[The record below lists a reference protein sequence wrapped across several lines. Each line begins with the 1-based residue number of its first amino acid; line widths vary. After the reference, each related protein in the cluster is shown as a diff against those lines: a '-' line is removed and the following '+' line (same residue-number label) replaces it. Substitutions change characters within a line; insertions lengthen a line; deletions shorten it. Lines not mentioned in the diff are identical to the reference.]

1 MIPDAD
7 LRQKLT
13 VLPARLRAAI
23 IGQDDA
29 VAIVCER
36 LRHAELRLTR
46 AGRPKASFLLLG
58 PTGVGK
64 TSLVLEFTDFLLGP
78 GKVVRLDM
86 SEYKTED
93 RLALLL
99 GSSRADPGR
108 IAEGYDACGGV
119 GTLLLDEIEKAHP
132 RILDILLQLLEPA
145 RLTTGANRV
154 LDFSPWYVA
163 MTSNIGSARI
173 MTMRRSLYETM
184 RRLVEQDAQ
193 RELRPEIFNR
203 ITASVVLNKLDY
215 DTLCRIAA
223 KLLEDELSH
232 HRSAGHSITHE
243 SAESAVLDVVIKQG
257 YNDRLGAR
265 PMRDAVERLVRNALS
280 EDLLNGGRGVGV
292 LRGHPTGT
300 KLELLPAAMA
310 AAA

>member
-1 MIPDAD
+1 MVPNPQLREKLQRLPAD
-7 LRQKLT
+7 LR
-13 VLPARLRAAI
+13 AAV
-23 IGQDDA
+23 IGQKEA
-29 VAIVCER
+29 VEILCER
-36 LRHAELRLTR
+36 LWHAELGLTR
-46 AGRPKASFLLLG
+46 PGRPRASFLLLG

-64 TSLVLEFTDFLLGP
+64 TSLVLEFTERLLGP
-78 GKVVRLDM
+78 GKVLRLDM

-99 GSSRADPGR
+99 GSSAAEPGR
-108 IAEGYDACGGV
+108 IAAGYDACGGA

-132 RILDILLQLLEPA
+132 RILDILLQVLEPA

-154 LDFSPWYVA
+154 LDFSAWYVA
-163 MTSNIGSARI
+163 MTSNIGAARI

-203 ITASVVLNKLDY
+203 ITEAVVLNKLGY
-215 DTLCRIAA
+215 DTLCRIAG
-223 KLLEDELSH
+223 KLLEDELNH
-232 HRSAGHSITHE
+232 QRQRGHEVTRDE
-243 SAESAVLDVVIKQG
+243 GVLEIVIKEG

-280 EDLLNGGRGVGV
+280 EDLLQGGRGAGL
-292 LRGHPTGT
+292 LRRHPTGL
-300 KLELLPAAMA
+300 KLELLPTAMA

>member
-1 MIPDAD
+1 MIPDAS
-7 LRQKLT
+7 LRTK
-13 VLPARLRAAI
+13 LRALPSHLRSAV
-23 IGQDDA
+23 IGQNEAGA
-29 VAIVCER
+29 VLAER
-36 LRHAELRLTR
+36 LWHAELGLTR
-46 AGRPKASFLLLG
+46 PGRPKASFLLLG

-78 GKVVRLDM
+78 GKVLRLDM

-99 GSSRADPGR
+99 GSASTDPGR
-108 IAEGYDACGGV
+108 IAEGYDACGGS

-154 LDFSPWYVA
+154 LDFSGWYVA
-163 MTSNIGSARI
+163 MTSNIGAARI
-173 MTMRRSLYETM
+173 MGMRRSLYETM

-203 ITASVVLNKLDY
+203 ITETIVLNRLDY
-215 DTLCRIAA
+215 DTLCPIAE
-223 KLLEDELSH
+223 KLLRDELEHQRAS
-232 HRSAGHSITHE
+232 GHLLTCDPGVI
-243 SAESAVLDVVIKQG
+243 DVVINQG

-280 EDLLNGGRGVGV
+280 TDLLNEGRGVGV
-292 LRGHPTGT
+292 LRAQPTGT
-300 KLELLPAAMA
+300 KLELLPTAMA